1 MADEIKNTPVSDD
14 AQDEMEEIECF
25 TLTDEEGNESQF
37 EVIGTAIL
45 DDVTYYAL
53 TELDDQLNQ
62 IGDEYVI
69 LRLEKDENDEDM
81 LISIDND
88 EEFDRVAD
96 YFDDEFSDIDYD
108 A

>member
-1 MADEIKNTPVSDD
+1 MADEMKNVPTPDDVSE
-14 AQDEMEEIECF
+14 EMEEIECF

-45 DDVTYYAL
+45 EDVTYYAL
-53 TELDDQLNQ
+53 TELDDQMNQ
-62 IGDEYVI
+62 ISDEYVI